1 LTPTKNPPPDKEPLV
16 SAASEADPSDA
27 AGASTSASPGTPERV
42 VQLYGDMLFD
52 LCESVLWSPVN
63 AQLAFRSILKTL
75 RRRRSG
81 HGYTEFERAWVLQI
95 ACEKLID
102 LSARHGRRLTSSE
115 QIQLDSAHGV
125 TSRLKQFDSYFHRL
139 VTEDQI
145 LMILRDKYGMPY
157 PEIASALGVPESN
170 LKVRRAQALRSLE
183 EWLWDGKQ

>member
-1 LTPTKNPPPDKEPLV
+1 MTPTKITPPLEDPISADATEIPA
-16 SAASEADPSDA
+16 SAA
-27 AGASTSASPGTPERV
+27 PGSPERI

-52 LCESVLWSPVN
+52 LCESVLWNSAN

-75 RRRRSG
+75 HRSRSG

-102 LSARHGRRLTSSE
+102 LSARHGRKLTSSE
-115 QIQLDSAHGV
+115 QIQLDSAQNA
-125 TSRLKQFDSYFHRL
+125 TLRLKQFDSYFHRL

-145 LMILRDKYGMPY
+145 LMLLRDKYGLPY

-183 EWLWDGKQ
+183 EWLWDDKR